1 MHARSDMTPV
11 RPIRSR
17 LVALLAGALAL
28 VGCAATLPGLGSGG
42 TSAAGGVI
50 RPKAPPEYDVIVAD
64 LARSEGRLA
73 DAAAAYQR
81 AVAKDEESA
90 YLHRKAAESLA
101 MTNHMQDALTH
112 ANRAFEL
119 EPDDQPT
126 RIFLGQLYRMG
137 RDPAGAEKVLLD
149 DSGEPIDD
157 TAASLLYQI
166 YLGSDR
172 LSEAVEVAEWW
183 ADHDPESLHAR
194 VAMAN
199 AYQRLGR
206 AGDAEQALREALEQD
221 PGNLRIY
228 DALARSLAER
238 GDRSAEIDIY
248 EEVLQLHPRHRATLV
263 ALGEAYLAQ
272 NDLEGAIVV
281 FEEIERYYPD
291 DLHSTVR
298 LGFLTYEAREFGEAA
313 LRFERVLEVSP
324 NEHEIAFFL
333 GIVRRRNGDDDG
345 AVEAF
350 ARIPSDHERYADA
363 RKQIAA
369 VSERRGDYADALSEI
384 ERVIA
389 VEPSRDLDLYKAAL
403 LAKSGDFDG
412 AIEHLESMLTGGS
425 GDDEVFYNLGV
436 IYGEA
441 RRIDEAVQYM
451 QRALDENPDN
461 ASALNYVGYTW
472 AENGVNLDEAEIM
485 ILRAIEIRPDDGYI
499 ADSLGWVYYM
509 RARPLVASGRDREA
523 QAYIE
528 RALEELKRAEQLT
541 GGDPVVSEHLGD
553 TYLLLNQKEL
563 ALERFEEA
571 LQMDPR
577 EGEQPHLLEKL
588 ESLQRELR

>member
-1 MHARSDMTPV
+1 MTPA
-11 RPIRSR
+11 RPIRSPF
-17 LVALLAGALAL
+17 VALLAGALAL

-101 MTNHMQDALTH
+101 MTNNIRDALYH
-112 ANRAFEL
+112 AKRAFEL

-126 RIFLGQLYRMG
+126 RIFMGQLYRLG

-149 DSGEPIDD
+149 DSGVPIDD
-157 TAASLLYQI
+157 TAASLLVQI
-166 YLGSDR
+166 YLGTDR
-172 LSEAVEVAEWW
+172 LSDAVEIAEWW
-183 ADHDPESLHAR
+183 ADRDPASLHAR
-194 VAMAN
+194 VALAN

-206 AGDAEQALREALEQD
+206 TGDAERALREALEQD

-238 GDRSAEIDIY
+238 GDRTAEIDLY
-248 EEVLQLHPRHRATLV
+248 EEVLQLHPRHRATMV

-281 FEEIERYYPD
+281 FEEIERHYPE

-298 LGFLTYEAREFGEAA
+298 LGFLMYEAREFGEAA

-324 NEHEIAFFL
+324 NEYEIAFFL

-350 ARIPSDHERYADA
+350 ARIPSDHDRYTEA

-369 VSERRGDYADALSEI
+369 VSERRGDYADALVEI
-384 ERVIA
+384 ESVIA

-412 AIEHLESMLTGGS
+412 AIEHLESMLTGES

-441 RRIDEAVQYM
+441 RRSDEAVQYM

-472 AENGVNLDEAEIM
+472 AENGVNLDEAEVM
-485 ILRAIEIRPDDGYI
+485 ILRAVELRPDDGYI